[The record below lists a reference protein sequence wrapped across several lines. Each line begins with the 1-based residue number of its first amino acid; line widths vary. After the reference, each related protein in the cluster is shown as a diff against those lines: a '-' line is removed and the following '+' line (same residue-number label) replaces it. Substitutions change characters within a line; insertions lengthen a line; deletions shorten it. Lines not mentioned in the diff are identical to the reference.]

1 MLAAH
6 AEADQSGRDPSEE
19 MDPVE
24 QPQSEGNLIEDC
36 PAHNERGQDAV
47 VKGLLYTLDDPRRE

>member
-6 AEADQSGRDPSEE
+6 SEAYQSGRNPSEE

-24 QPQSEGNLIEDC
+24 QPQNEGNLVENC

-47 VKGLLYTLDDPRRE
+47 VNGLLDALDDPRRE